1 MGSPPTESP
10 RLISMH
16 LELAPVAKSSPRA
29 LVVNGQG
36 RMYTSA
42 KSRGYMKSVADQVQ
56 DCLPS
61 DWRPLDKPIAVMV
74 TFYLAEPKTR
84 RRVFPSVRP
93 DVDNYLK
100 ALFDGMTQ
108 AGIWV
113 DDSIVCDIVASKRY
127 GVPGISISI
136 AELESK

>member
-1 MGSPPTESP
+1 
-10 RLISMH
+10 
-16 LELAPVAKSSPRA
+16 
-29 LVVNGQG
+29 
-36 RMYTSA
+36 MYTSA